1 MNDKDLDKVFSQMFE
16 AMRPALG
23 RAYTHAKEV
32 GIGWMRVTVNE
43 DTGMVEVENPHP
55 SEVWAW
61 SDVNIDNKE
70 AS

>member
-32 GIGWMRVTVNE
+32 GIGWMRVTVN
-43 DTGMVEVENPHP
+43 PHP